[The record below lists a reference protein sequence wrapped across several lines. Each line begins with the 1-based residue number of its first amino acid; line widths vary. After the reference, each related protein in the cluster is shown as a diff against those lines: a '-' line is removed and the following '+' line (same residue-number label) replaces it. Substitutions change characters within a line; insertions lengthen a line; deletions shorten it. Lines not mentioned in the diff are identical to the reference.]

1 MKYQVK
7 LSPVN
12 KRNQSRV
19 SIHLIR
25 ILGRGAESLVEE
37 LVKNGGVVRDNLI
50 KKEADRIAAQLRNLG
65 ATVEVSQVASDE
77 PEKGYRLKLISSGDR
92 KIAVIKEVREITG
105 LGLKESKQL
114 VDNLGVI
121 GVFEDEKDAYAGKE
135 RLEAA
140 GAKAVVEQI
149 QDSEPE
155 PEPKPEEPS
164 PQPEPNPGP
173 GPQPDSKKSNTVY
186 GRVTDSNKR
195 PLQNLEVEIYD
206 VDMRHWYPLANT
218 LTDQDGKYQ
227 LKWTQNQLNER
238 EYKTADIAVRVFTV
252 ERGSLLFETSIKD
265 VRFNASDRE
274 EINITIRKPLPKE
287 EIEFDLLVRKVKFLA
302 GSVNITELQEN
313 KEHQDV
319 TFLSKELDIVTDKI
333 EHLIVAHRLQ
343 RKSDINAGFFYALFS
358 TDALLTHDFSK
369 KLHSRIDIG
378 INSDDQTLLYDA
390 ALADSEV
397 IKSAINKAVEDKVVS
412 ASEIEN
418 LNQNLKKLSKYRR
431 KASDYYKHEHP
442 KNVIGRFT
450 NFFKEDKLG
459 EIKDSFNTNR
469 DNLDSFFE
477 QISDPSFFKSE
488 SHEGDAKTNI
498 ELGKL
503 FGFGE
508 EVIPKIA
515 RNKGFTKPGD
525 IRKLARLN
533 KTDWEKEIT
542 KVNPSLKNKKLISSY
557 ASGIVRKMENEFPT
571 VAFAAQLERSK
582 KTELN
587 NQKAIISFFK
597 KHEDFDLQQHNV
609 DLYLK
614 EKKVANKEV
623 RAISEELKS
632 VQRVFKLVPNY
643 SKILALRD
651 QNIHSSLS
659 IVSLGVSRFTREVAP
674 KAGIS
679 ESEAREI
686 FRKAEAKHTA
696 AMLVSGNLQDSVSG
710 EGIAAL
716 KNSSLSKKLKA
727 VSEDFPN
734 LKSLFKL
741 TDTCEC
747 KHCRSVYSPA
757 AYLVEILQFVEK
769 RAVVSGNA
777 KSVLFDRRP
786 DLGEIDLGCANANT
800 PVPYIDLVCEILEDA
815 ISPDQGIDYQG
826 ELYNEPGSNERIIT
840 DDLRVALTTA
850 GLPVTENA
858 QIFGTEAR
866 PNTSENDTP
875 SIIPPYYLRDE
886 KVVCKIIQE
895 AENQYKVFRLR
906 QTLSTA
912 VELDAAP
919 EYINQNAYQELRDN
933 SFAFNLPFDL
943 PHTEAKAYLSRFG
956 IDRADLMRAF
966 QSITVPSD
974 ENVAAE
980 KLGLTDTERKLITSK
995 PNPNNNGAQ
1004 QAIWK
1009 TPSQWNE
1016 TDSSG
1021 DVVTISGS
1029 VIDYLKRADHFLQ
1042 RTGLTYKELDL
1053 LLKLKFI
1060 DKNKNLFVQHND
1072 LSCNTEQKEIVN
1084 LNLDALDRIHRFL
1097 RLQKMTGWSYQVL
1110 DEIISQSNLGG
1121 GHLDDDCL
1129 IKAAQLKN
1137 ISEKTKIKIEEL
1149 TGFFGEIPHA
1159 ALQGDGATPLYH
1171 QIYLNKAKNGIVEEG
1186 LLPENVDGTDQLS
1199 AYADYIAT
1207 CLHLKKSELDRIID
1221 LLPDKNL
1228 SFSNLSYLLAA
1239 SRLMKTLGLDVKE
1252 FSLLIELSKL
1262 ELKNPE
1268 DLLEFLKVYE
1278 TFQLSPLPVEDVKFL
1293 LNHEAL
1299 KLEEIVIP
1307 DSKIVE
1313 ILEELQAGYQK
1324 IISELKSP
1332 IDESLLAEEQLDTL
1346 KSILNGLTGIEEAD
1360 IKTIIKFFDGDW
1372 SDVSNANGAKA
1383 FIDNILP
1390 DTVKTSEIHSAI
1402 EELDALDS
1410 DAENQVQQL
1419 ALLQAFMD
1427 AIAAFQ
1433 IKNAKQELLKQ
1444 TLADHFKTEPVLAGQ
1459 ILQLAILKQMGPDPE
1474 SIVDLLTVDFDDDTI
1489 SRTKYPEQFAS
1500 IHLVQKLVLFL
1511 DAFDFSESE
1520 VKWYFTYNSNSSLNW
1535 LEFDA
1540 IPYSTGQNSI
1550 DFDKYLNFIRLVQ
1563 MSNTFSAVVNPE
1575 DIEHPIDFFT
1585 VAMIIAE
1592 GDEAERDQFLKKLS
1606 LLTGHSQDILGA
1618 IDKHLFASF
1627 DITKYADHDN
1637 LNRILECA
1645 DFTRKLGA
1653 SVEQIN
1659 GYIKPILSSSEVSDL
1674 RKALKTRY
1682 DEDTWLRTLKE
1693 IMDMIRPQKR
1703 DALVAYLLATQPE
1716 MKDKNDLYD
1725 YFLVD
1730 VEMEACMPSSRIVQ
1744 AHQSV
1749 QLFVQRCMMGLETD
1763 AIADLDKDPNWNQW
1777 KWMKNYRVWEANRK
1791 VFLYPENWYDVTLS
1805 DDKSYLLE
1813 ELISEI
1819 QQNELTNDTA
1829 ELALRKYLE
1838 KLDKIAFLEVMAT
1851 WYDVPNRTMHVF
1863 ARTKGGDPATYY
1875 YRKFEKERYWT
1886 PWKKVELDITGDHLL
1901 AFMRNNRLHLAW
1913 PVFSEE
1919 VKPDQKTKVP
1929 SASDQGEYIAQDKPD
1944 KKLKIQLAISEYS
1957 NHQWQPK
1964 KISKDGIK
1972 APNGW
1977 YKENPKEL
1985 KEQCVLKYMSL
1996 PEDIFTGNNFSS
2008 PDQIWLFNRHGKGEV
2023 LGIFDI
2029 AGCKGYPEVLD
2040 YDSVVIEKS
2049 PVKYLIVNY
2058 LKSLVNNA
2066 SILPQLFNTKIINQK
2081 YVEGK
2086 EGIGLYVKNIP
2097 SILNSSNHFPG
2108 LLYNT
2113 PDTFRITYP
2122 HQLTILDLISVLML
2136 GVMNSSGN
2144 SLTLGVGRNINIPFG
2159 TLLPYFKEDND
2170 HAYVIIPGFYH
2181 QGTPR
2186 IGEALTDSGKRTAS
2200 NVYQLIDDM
2209 INWYKKIQADL
2220 ENNPSPPETM
2230 TEIIDFILKDSDFQK
2245 LLNELSTYANLDVFT
2260 NFLIGLSEDA
2270 EVTDLLEGMT
2280 KEKPLAYGEQFK
2292 NMYHPMVCAL
2302 RSRLYKGGIPALMK
2316 RETQLLESNFDFQ
2329 THYKPNPYIVAKSG
2343 TKKEDGSS
2351 VFSYPIEDIDFE
2363 SDGSYSAYNWDL
2375 FYRVPLHIATNL
2387 TKNQRFEEAMDWFH
2401 YMFNPTGALPGEG
2414 VQKYWVTKP
2423 FYLNQVTDYIDQR
2436 IDSVMYDTADT
2447 TNSAI
2452 KELEFAVSEWRNKPF
2467 KPDVI
2472 ARFRPVAYQ
2481 KTLLMKYIDN
2491 LTEWGDNL
2499 FRQDTMESIAQAT
2512 QMYILADKLLGPKPR
2527 IIPAAIKQP
2536 YETYNQLKGKID
2548 SFGNALIE
2556 LENILPDFSVLSEGG
2571 DELPAPPP
2579 DTLSMLYF
2587 CVPPNEKMSEYW
2599 DRIADRLFKIRHCQN
2614 IDGVERNLAL
2624 FAPPID
2630 PGMLV
2635 KAASSGLDLS
2645 TILAGFNAPLPH
2657 YRFNVLSQKATEL
2670 AQEVRGLGNALLQA
2684 LEKKDGEA
2692 IALLRSDLELKVLN
2706 AVTDTKKLQVDEAKE
2721 QIEVLKR
2728 TKKVTEERHTYYKE
2742 IEYMNALEIT
2752 SLTMNGVS
2760 LAAYTVGSIMEMTA
2774 GATRLIP
2781 DVTMGASGFGGS
2793 PVVTAHTVGGEKISE
2808 STSSFAKALI
2818 LGSQVI
2824 DKIAG
2829 GISTMANYQRRND
2842 DWKLQERVAEKEI
2855 NSIDK
2860 QIEAAEIRK
2869 EIAENDFA
2877 SHELQ
2882 IENAKKTDDFMHSKF
2897 TNKELYDWMIGQ
2909 ISAVYFKSYQ
2919 LAHDFAK
2926 KAERCYRF
2934 ELGNDD
2940 SYISYGYWD
2949 SMKKGLQSADN
2960 LIHDIKRME
2969 TSYLD
2974 KNKRE
2979 YEITKHISV
2988 AQLDPLALVRL
2999 RETGICDFEIPEVL
3013 FDMDHPGQY
3022 FRRIKSVSISVP
3034 CVAGPHTPV
3043 SAKLSLIKNKY
3054 RKNINNPENY
3064 IEDTENDSRFMY
3076 NIGAIQSIATSHG
3089 QNDSGVFELN
3099 FRDERYLPFE
3109 NTGAISSWRLE
3120 LPTEI
3125 RQFDYNT
3132 ITDVILHVKYTAR
3145 EGGSILKEQA
3155 NKALSEQLNSIKQG
3169 LENDGLHLALNLKHD
3184 LANQWHQL
3192 KQKGEVDLTIDKSS
3206 LPYFVK
3212 SIENIEISK
3221 VMFLARTKEDSDVFS
3236 LIVNE
3241 NEIPMAKINE
3251 KIELLNG
3258 SGPGILLNTPF
3269 KVSINSEAG
3278 KLEDLILILK
3288 YTVTEEDNQ

>member
-1 MKYQVK
+1 MKYSVK
-7 LSPVN
+7 ISPVST
-12 KRNQSRV
+12 RNQARV
-19 SIHLIR
+19 TIHLR
-25 ILGRGAESLVEE
+25 RVLGQGAGNTIKSLVR
-37 LVKNGGVVRDNLI
+37 NGGIVRDNLT
-50 KKEADRIAAQLRNLG
+50 KAEADRIAGQLRNLG
-65 ATVEVSQVASDE
+65 AVVEVSKTTSSE
-77 PEKGYRLKLISSGDR
+77 PEKGYRLKLINSGDR

-140 GAKAVVEQI
+140 GAKAAVEQI
-149 QDSEPE
+149 HDSEPE

-164 PQPEPNPGP
+164 PQPEPNPGS

-218 LTDQDGKYQ
+218 LTDKNGKYE
-227 LKWTQNQLNER
+227 LKWTQDQLNER

-252 ERGSLLFETSIKD
+252 ERGSLLFETPIDD
-265 VRFNASDRE
+265 VRFNASERE

-302 GSVNITELQEN
+302 GSVDITELQEN
-313 KEHQDV
+313 QEHRDV
-319 TFLSKELDIVTDKI
+319 TFLSKELDIVTHKI

-418 LNQNLKKLSKYRR
+418 LNQNLKKLSKYRK

-459 EIKDSFNTNR
+459 EIKDSFNANR

-477 QISDPSFFKSE
+477 QISDPSFFKTE
-488 SHEGDAKTNI
+488 SHEGDDKTNI

-597 KHEDFDLQQHNV
+597 KHEDFDLQKHNV

-643 SKILALRD
+643 SKTLALRD

-716 KNSSLSKKLKA
+716 KNSTLSKKLKA

-800 PVPYIDLVCEILEDA
+800 PVPYIDLVCEILEEA
-815 ISPDQGIDYQG
+815 ISPDQGIDYHG
-826 ELYNEPGSNERIIT
+826 ELYNEPDSNQRIIT
-840 DDLRVALTTA
+840 DELRVALTAA
-850 GLPVTENA
+850 GLPVTENT
-858 QIFGTEAR
+858 QIFGTEAG

-875 SIIPPYYLRDE
+875 SIIPPYYLRNE

-912 VELDAAP
+912 EELDAAP
-919 EYINQNAYQELRDN
+919 EYINQNAYQKLRDN

-943 PHTEAKAYLSRFG
+943 PHTEAKSYLSRFG

-966 QSITVPSD
+966 QNKTVPSD

-1004 QAIWK
+1004 QAIWN

-1021 DVVTISGS
+1021 DLVTISGS

-1060 DKNKNLFVQHND
+1060 DKNENLFVQHND
-1072 LSCNTEQKEIVN
+1072 LSCNTEQKEIAN

-1097 RLQKMTGWSYQVL
+1097 RFQKKTGWSFEVL
-1110 DEIISQSNLGG
+1110 DEIISQSNLGDSK
-1121 GHLDDDCL
+1121 LDDTCL
-1129 IKAAQLKN
+1129 IKAAQIKT
-1137 ISEKTKIKIEEL
+1137 ISEKTKIQIEEL
-1149 TGFFGEIPHA
+1149 IGFFGEIPHYVF
-1159 ALQGDGATPLYH
+1159 QDDGPASLYR
-1171 QIYLNKAKNGIVEEG
+1171 QIFLNKGKNGIVDEG
-1186 LLPENVDGTDQLS
+1186 LSPENVGGTNQLT

-1207 CLHLKKSELDRIID
+1207 CLHIKKSDLDRIID
-1221 LLPDKNL
+1221 LLPDDSL
-1228 SFSNLSYLLAA
+1228 TFSNLSYLLAA
-1239 SRLMKTLGLDVKE
+1239 SRLIKTLGLDAKE
-1252 FSLLIELSKL
+1252 FTLLVELS
-1262 ELKNPE
+1262 ELDLSNPE
-1268 DLLEFLKVYE
+1268 DILEFIKVNE
-1278 TFQLSPLPVEDVKFL
+1278 AFQLSPLAVEDVKFL
-1293 LNHEAL
+1293 LKHEASN
-1299 KLEEIVIP
+1299 LEERVITDP
-1307 DSKIVE
+1307 EIKE
-1313 ILEELQAGYQK
+1313 ILEKLKAGYKK
-1324 IISELKSP
+1324 IQEELKSS
-1332 IDESLLAEEQLDTL
+1332 INVSLPAEEQLETFTVM
-1346 KSILNGLTGIEEAD
+1346 LNELANIEESD
-1360 IKTIIKFFDGDW
+1360 VKTIIKFFAGNW
-1372 SDVSNANGAKA
+1372 SDVSDTDGAKA
-1383 FIDNILP
+1383 FVDDTLPDNINTNDIHTAIDNISP
-1390 DTVKTSEIHSAI
+1390 ESTN
-1402 EELDALDS
+1402 EE
-1410 DAENQVQQL
+1410 QI
-1419 ALLQAFMD
+1419 ALLQAFMN
-1427 AIAAFQ
+1427 AIAEYQ
-1433 IKNAKQELLKQ
+1433 IDNGRQELLEQ
-1444 TLADHFKTEPVLAGQ
+1444 TLADNFKTDGTLTSQ
-1459 ILQLAILKQMGPDPE
+1459 LLQYARLKQIDPDSE
-1474 SIVDLLTVDFDDDTI
+1474 TLANLLSIDFEDAITP
-1489 SRTKYPEQFAS
+1489 TEYPNQYAS
-1500 IHLVQKLVLFL
+1500 IRLMQKMFL
-1511 DAFDFSESE
+1511 LLDSFDFRESDVE
-1520 VKWYFTYNSNSSLNW
+1520 WYFENNTNSSLNW

-1540 IPYSTGQNSI
+1540 IPFETGQDSVS
-1550 DFDKYLNFIRLVQ
+1550 FDKYLKFIKFVQ
-1563 MSNTFSAVVNPE
+1563 ISRTFTAVVNPMDSE
-1575 DIEHPIDFFT
+1575 NPVDFYT
-1585 VAMIIAE
+1585 VAGIISK
-1592 GDEAERDQFLKKLS
+1592 GDNSDRDRLLELLS
-1606 LLTGHSQDILGA
+1606 LLTGHDQITLSA
-1618 IDKHLFASF
+1618 IDTHLFDSF
-1627 DITKYADHDN
+1627 DITMYADPDN
-1637 LNRILECA
+1637 WNRILECA
-1645 DFTRKLGA
+1645 EYTRKLGA
-1653 SVEQIN
+1653 STEKII
-1659 GYIKPILSSSEVSDL
+1659 GFIEPILSTSDVIDL
-1674 RKALKTRY
+1674 RIVLKSKY
-1682 DEDTWLRTLKE
+1682 DEDTWSRILKE
-1693 IMDMIRPQKR
+1693 IMDVIRPQKR
-1703 DALVAYLLATQPE
+1703 DALIAYLLATQPG
-1716 MKDKNDLYD
+1716 MKDENDLYD
-1725 YFLVD
+1725 YFLID
-1730 VEMEACMPSSRIVQ
+1730 VEMESCMPSSRIVQ

-1749 QLFVQRCMMGLETD
+1749 QLFIQRCMMGLEPD
-1763 AIADLDKDPNWNQW
+1763 AIADLDRDPNWNQW

-1813 ELISEI
+1813 EFISEI

-1829 ELALRKYLE
+1829 ESALRKYLE
-1838 KLDKIAFLEVMAT
+1838 KLDTIAFLEVMAT
-1851 WYDVPNRTMHVF
+1851 WYDVSNRTMHVF

-1875 YRKFEKERYWT
+1875 YRKFEGERYWT
-1886 PWKKVELDITGDHLL
+1886 PWEKVELDITGDHLL

-1919 VKPDQKTKVP
+1919 VNPDQKIKVP
-1929 SASDQGEYIAQDKPD
+1929 SAADQGNSIDQDKPD
-1944 KKLKIQLAISEYS
+1944 KKLKVQLAISEYS

-1964 KISKDGIK
+1964 KVSKDKIK
-1972 APNGW
+1972 APAGW
-1977 YKENPKEL
+1977 YNGDPDVL
-1985 KEQCVLKYMSL
+1985 KERYALKYISL
-1996 PEDIFTGNNFSS
+1996 PEGINTGNNFSF
-2008 PDQIWLFNRHGKGEV
+2008 PDQIWLFNKQGKGDV

-2040 YDSVVIEKS
+2040 FNSVESNKS
-2049 PVKYLIVNY
+2049 PVKFLIVNY
-2058 LKSLVNNA
+2058 LRPIFIQA
-2066 SILPQLFNTKIINQK
+2066 DILPKIFNTEFINQK
-2081 YVEGK
+2081 YVEGNA
-2086 EGIGLYVKNIP
+2086 GNAGNASNGLFVKNTP
-2097 SILNSSNHFPG
+2097 SILNSSGNFHS
-2108 LLYNT
+2108 LLQNT
-2113 PDTFRITYP
+2113 PDTFRITHP
-2122 HQLTILDLISVLML
+2122 QQLTLLDLISALML
-2136 GVMNSSGN
+2136 GVMNSAGN
-2144 SLTLGVGRNINIPFG
+2144 SHAASVARNSYISFG

-2181 QGTPR
+2181 QGIPR
-2186 IGEALTDSGKRTAS
+2186 LGEGLTDSEKRTAS
-2200 NVYQLIDDM
+2200 NVFQLIDDM
-2209 INWYKKIQADL
+2209 INWYKKMQANL
-2220 ENNPSPPETM
+2220 EDNPSAPETM
-2230 TEIIDFILKDSDFQK
+2230 TEIIDYILKDSDFQE
-2245 LLNELSTYANLDVFT
+2245 LLNELSSYANLDVFT
-2260 NFLIGLSEDA
+2260 NLLIGMSEDPGVA
-2270 EVTDLLEGMT
+2270 DLLEGIT
-2280 KEKPLAYGEQFK
+2280 NDKPLAYGEQFK

-2302 RSRLYKGGIPALMK
+2302 RSRLYKGGVSALMR
-2316 RETQLLESNFDFQ
+2316 RETQLLETDFDFKS
-2329 THYKPNPYIVAKSG
+2329 HYIPNNQIVPQSG
-2343 TKKEDGSS
+2343 VRRPNEDLH
-2351 VFSYPIEDIDFE
+2351 FSYPIEDVDFE
-2363 SDGSYSAYNWDL
+2363 SDGSYSTYNWDL
-2375 FYRVPLHIATNL
+2375 FYRVPLHIATTL

-2401 YMFNPTGALPGEG
+2401 YMFNPTGALSGDG

-2423 FYLNQVTDYIDQR
+2423 FYLYQQSDYINQR
-2436 IDSVMYDTADT
+2436 IDSVMYDTADKL
-2447 TNSAI
+2447 NPEI

-2467 KPDVI
+2467 RPDVI

-2481 KTLLMKYIDN
+2481 KALLMKYIDN
-2491 LTEWGDNL
+2491 LTEWGDYL

-2512 QMYILADKLLGPKPR
+2512 QMYVLADKLLGPKPQTV
-2527 IIPAAIKQP
+2527 PSPVKQP
-2536 YETYNQLKGKID
+2536 YETYNQLKRKIG

-2556 LENILPDFSVLSEGG
+2556 LENILPDFSVLPEGG
-2571 DELPAPPP
+2571 DELPAPPV
-2579 DTLSMLYF
+2579 TLSMLYF
-2587 CVPPNEKMSEYW
+2587 CVPPNEKMFEYW
-2599 DRIADRLFKIRHCQN
+2599 DRIEDRLFKIRHCQN
-2614 IDGVERNLAL
+2614 IDGVERTLAL

-2635 KAASSGLDLS
+2635 RAAASGLDFS
-2645 TILAGFNAPLPH
+2645 TILTGFNAPLPH

-2670 AQEVRGLGNALLQA
+2670 ANEVRTLGNGLLQA
-2684 LEKKDGEA
+2684 LEKKDGEEL
-2692 IALLRSDLELKVLN
+2692 ALLRSDLELKVLN

-2721 QIEVLKR
+2721 QIEVLNR
-2728 TKKVTEERHTYYKE
+2728 TKKVTEERYKYYRD

-2752 SLTMNGVS
+2752 SLAMNGVS
-2760 LAAYTVGSIMEMTA
+2760 LVAYTVGSIMEMTA

-2781 DVTMGASGFGGS
+2781 DVTVGASGFGGS
-2793 PVVTAHTVGGEKISE
+2793 PVATAHTVGGEKISE

-2818 LGSQVI
+2818 LGSQAM

-2855 NSIDK
+2855 NSIEK

-2869 EIAENDFA
+2869 EIAVKDLNT
-2877 SHELQ
+2877 HELQ
-2882 IENAKKTDDFMHSKF
+2882 IENAKKTDEFMRSKF
-2897 TNKELYDWMIGQ
+2897 TNQELYDWMIGE
-2909 ISAVYFKSYQ
+2909 ISSVYFRSYQ

-2926 KAERCYRF
+2926 KAERSYRF

-2940 SYISYGYWD
+2940 GFINFGYWD
-2949 SMKKGLQSADN
+2949 SMKKGLQSADK

-2979 YEITKHISV
+2979 YEITKHVSL
-2988 AQLDPLALVRL
+2988 AQLDPLALVKL
-2999 RETGICDFEIPEVL
+2999 RTTGICDFEIPEVL
-3013 FDMDHPGQY
+3013 YDMDHPGQY
-3022 FRRIKSVSISVP
+3022 FRRIKSVSVSVP
-3034 CVAGPHTPV
+3034 CVAGPNTSV
-3043 SAKLSLIKNKY
+3043 SAKLSLVKNKY
-3054 RKNINNPENY
+3054 RKNTNNHDNYPE
-3064 IEDTENDSRFMY
+3064 DLGNDSRFMY
-3076 NIGAIQSIATSHG
+3076 NIGSIQSIAASNA

-3132 ITDVILHVKYTAR
+3132 ISDVILHVNYTAR
-3145 EGGSILKEQA
+3145 EAGSGLKNAANAMIKDQLESIQQGLKEV
-3155 NKALSEQLNSIKQG
+3155 
-3169 LENDGLHLALNLKHD
+3169 GLHLALNMRHD
-3184 LANQWHQL
+3184 LPNEWNLL
-3192 KQKGEVDLTIDKSS
+3192 KRNG
-3206 LPYFVK
+3206 
-3212 SIENIEISK
+3212 NIEIVLDTSRLPYMAQTSNNPEIES
-3221 VMFLARTKEDSDVFS
+3221 VIFLA
-3236 LIVNE
+3236 
-3241 NEIPMAKINE
+3241 
-3251 KIELLNG
+3251 KIEANPDAFTINVDDNETNLA
-3258 SGPGILLNTPF
+3258 
-3269 KVSINSEAG
+3269 KVDELKLCKGINSAVELGSAFTLSVSNADKV
-3278 KLEDLILILK
+3278 KLEDLLLIVK
-3288 YTVTEEDNQ
+3288 YKF